1 MKNQV
6 SPKIISLVFTIL
18 TTSFVISFWVF
29 AFSEPTMSPP
39 EGNVYAPIN
48 VSDNPQTK
56 SGALRLGGLTVDHD
70 SYLAVDGGNVGIGT
84 TSPQGNLHVN
94 NPNGLGVFELQG
106 AGDAAN
112 YVTLKLSD
120 SNRSN
125 IWEILHRSDNNLGF
139 HLYGDST
146 KMVIQQNGNVG
157 IGTTNPTQKLD
168 VSGQI
173 HATGDICTDQGGG
186 VCLSAGGGGG
196 GAVYD
201 SGWFDVVK
209 GGTYSKTH
217 NLGTDKLII
226 NVFFRPSPDED
237 VTLVYFTH
245 SQYNEDCPQ
254 VTKITS
260 SSFVIQAGAN
270 TVALVLDSTGNYVGY
285 ESGQYRVVAMSLGS

>member
-1 MKNQV
+1 MNLIKNFLWKN
-6 SPKIISLVFTIL
+6 KIAISACVLTIA
-18 TTSFVISFWVF
+18 FGVGYWVIS
-29 AFSEPTMSPP
+29 SPGPTTIG
-39 EGNVYAPIN
+39 EDITVGNDLYV
-48 VSDNPQTK
+48 T
-56 SGALRLGGLTVDHD
+56 
-70 SYLAVDGGNVGIGT
+70 GNVGIGT
-84 TSPQGNLHVN
+84 ED
-94 NPNGLGVFELQG
+94 PN
-106 AGDAAN
+106 
-112 YVTLKLSD
+112 
-120 SNRSN
+120 
-125 IWEILHRSDNNLGF
+125 
-139 HLYGDST
+139 
-146 KMVIQQNGNVG
+146 
-157 IGTTNPTQKLD
+157 QKLD
-168 VSGQI
+168 VSGEI

-186 VCLSAGGGGG
+186 ICL

-260 SSFVIQAGAN
+260 NSFVIQAGAN